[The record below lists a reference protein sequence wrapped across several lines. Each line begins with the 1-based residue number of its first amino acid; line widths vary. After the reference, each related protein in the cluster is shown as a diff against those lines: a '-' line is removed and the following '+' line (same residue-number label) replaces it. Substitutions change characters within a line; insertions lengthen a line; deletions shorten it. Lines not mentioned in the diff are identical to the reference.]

1 MLQDIITNRALV
13 VPICAW
19 ALAQLSKTLVVFFQ
33 GRGLRLR
40 YLIGSGGMPSS
51 HSAFV
56 SALATSVAMIQGVG
70 SVTFAISLVVALV
83 VMYDAAGVR
92 QSVSQQ
98 SRIINRIVGELRLGR
113 HLTDLEGDLREL
125 VGHTPFQVF
134 AGSALGIA
142 VAWLGIA
149 IAGV

>member
-13 VPICAW
+13 ASGCAW
-19 ALAQLSKTLVVFFQ
+19 ALAQLLKTLVALLQ
-33 GRGLRLR
+33 GKGLRLH
-40 YLIGSGGMPSS
+40 YLYGSGGMPSS

-56 SALATSVAMIQGVG
+56 SALATSVAMLQGLG
-70 SVTFAISLVVALV
+70 SVTFAISFVVALV

-92 QSVSQQ
+92 QSVSRQ

-113 HLTDLEGDLREL
+113 HITHIESDLREL

-134 AGSALGIA
+134 AGAALGIA
-142 VAWLGIA
+142 VAWLWIT
-149 IAGV
+149 IAGA